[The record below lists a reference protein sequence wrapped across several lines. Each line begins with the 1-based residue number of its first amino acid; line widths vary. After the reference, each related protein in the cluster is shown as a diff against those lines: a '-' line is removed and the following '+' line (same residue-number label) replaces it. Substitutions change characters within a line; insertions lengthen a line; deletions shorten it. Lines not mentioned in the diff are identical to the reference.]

1 MKSCVNHFNLDA
13 KQEAAFNI
21 ICSSFMLAHLDDS
34 KSIPEDQKVIA
45 KEVLNKFGCSEQL
58 VMNLTGA
65 GGCGKSFVL
74 NASRSMCEQFCKV
87 IGQPFNSSVFII
99 TATTNSAAAQIDGD
113 TIHTIAGLRRK
124 FSMIFKNGQIDWKLA
139 KILFIDEISLFSI
152 ADFKKLDRYL
162 RHLMAQFNSD
172 ALKLPFGGLQ
182 IVFCGDFCQLNPIGV
197 QLVYNRDLNAL
208 WSLINR
214 VVILNMNNHR
224 FINDPQWGFLLER
237 LRKGFLTKEDIE
249 FINTRVV
256 DANLTIPSYED
267 LNGEDI
273 TYACSTNAERNI
285 IMDNNFGNILKAH
298 HPKAGDSFSIPLQT
312 IIIKGN
318 FAEVKTGKPKSSK
331 YHNMIYNKC
340 GDDKVTYGGKNSKGR
355 VDPCLKLFVGCPIM
369 VSTNDQK
376 KDKVVKG
383 TTGFFKGIILKENK
397 YLKEEI
403 WNNYKVYTIEAND
416 VEFIV
421 CERSHKNPKKRAN
434 IFHLPLNN
442 FIVDVKYEIRP
453 NSFVNLPK
461 SKITQFPILLDLAT
475 TGHKLQGMTK
485 KHLIVSSFNYG
496 TANWIYVVLSRVTSI
511 KGLYLLKPLKLDYN
525 PKQSKLLLEELQMQQ
540 KLEFDTLL
548 HLQKNGTFPAE
559 INLNNFE
566 PNNNFTYTEQP
577 TVTPAIVRG
586 IKRKRVHLT
595 TNETA
600 SKVTNFDLWCSTQNL
615 KRVPHT
621 TFQNG
626 NCLYES
632 VSCFFD
638 AWKGKPIELRLSA
651 IKWAQN
657 QILSHTGWGY
667 LFMDKFEKTKS
678 DVDAYGKQNFFE
690 YLDYMKD
697 TTVYGTQY
705 DILLLCEFLDISIDV
720 FSSSSISFLNGFMDC
735 PPPLS
740 FGNRDSLKI
749 ILWHENLH
757 YEPVHYS

>member
-1 MKSCVNHFNLDA
+1 
-13 KQEAAFNI
+13 
-21 ICSSFMLAHLDDS
+21 
-34 KSIPEDQKVIA
+34 
-45 KEVLNKFGCSEQL
+45 
-58 VMNLTGA
+58 
-65 GGCGKSFVL
+65 
-74 NASRSMCEQFCKV
+74 
-87 IGQPFNSSVFII
+87 
-99 TATTNSAAAQIDGD
+99 
-113 TIHTIAGLRRK
+113 
-124 FSMIFKNGQIDWKLA
+124 
-139 KILFIDEISLFSI
+139 
-152 ADFKKLDRYL
+152 
-162 RHLMAQFNSD
+162 
-172 ALKLPFGGLQ
+172 
-182 IVFCGDFCQLNPIGV
+182 
-197 QLVYNRDLNAL
+197 
-208 WSLINR
+208 
-214 VVILNMNNHR
+214 
-224 FINDPQWGFLLER
+224 
-237 LRKGFLTKEDIE
+237 
-249 FINTRVV
+249 
-256 DANLTIPSYED
+256 
-267 LNGEDI
+267 
-273 TYACSTNAERNI
+273 
-285 IMDNNFGNILKAH
+285 
-298 HPKAGDSFSIPLQT
+298 
-312 IIIKGN
+312 
-318 FAEVKTGKPKSSK
+318 
-331 YHNMIYNKC
+331 
-340 GDDKVTYGGKNSKGR
+340 
-355 VDPCLKLFVGCPIM
+355 
-369 VSTNDQK
+369 
-376 KDKVVKG
+376 
-383 TTGFFKGIILKENK
+383 
-397 YLKEEI
+397 
-403 WNNYKVYTIEAND
+403 
-416 VEFIV
+416 
-421 CERSHKNPKKRAN
+421 
-434 IFHLPLNN
+434 
-442 FIVDVKYEIRP
+442 VDVKYEIRP

-566 PNNNFTYTEQP
+566 PNNNFTNTEQP

-600 SKVTNFDLWCSTQNL
+600 SKQTNFDLWCSTQNL

-638 AWKGKPIELRLSA
+638 TWKGKPIELRLSA

-667 LFMDKFEKTKS
+667 LYMDKFEKTKS

-720 FSSSSISFLNGFMDC
+720 YSSSSISFRNGYMDC

-740 FGNRDSLKI
+740 FGNRESFKI
-749 ILWHENLH
+749 ILWHENVH